1 MRMGL
6 MHGDA
11 GNSTVEQLVQQVVDA
26 ENDGFECAWFGQ
38 IFGADSMTIIA
49 LAGARTSRIEIGT
62 SVIPTYTRHPWA
74 MAQQAMTV
82 QAATRGRFTL
92 GIGPSHAIVV
102 ENMWGM
108 SYDKPAKHVRE
119 YLNVLLPLVKDGGV
133 SYQGELYRVAGQINV
148 AEGKPVSVMIS
159 ALAPAM
165 LKIAGSMTDGTITW
179 MTGVKTI
186 ETHVAPSINAAA
198 REAGRPAPRVVVGL
212 PIAVTDDAAAA
223 RELAGKAFQMYGAL
237 PNYRR
242 MLDKE
247 GAAGPGDVAI
257 AGDEAAVERQLR
269 DLASAGATDLMAAIF
284 PVGADPAASAARTR
298 ALLGSLIGKI

>member
-1 MRMGL
+1 MRIGL

-11 GNSTVEQLVQQVVDA
+11 GNSTVEQMVQQVVDA

-49 LAGARTSRIEIGT
+49 MAAAHTSRIQIGT

-82 QAATRGRFTL
+82 QAATKGRFTL

-133 SYQGELYRVAGQINV
+133 SYQGELYRVAGQIQV
-148 AEGKPVSVMIS
+148 AEGRPISVMIS

-186 ETHVAPSINAAA
+186 ATHVAPSINAAA
-198 REAGRPAPRVVVGL
+198 REAGRPAPRVAVGL

-269 DLASAGATDLMAAIF
+269 DLASAGATDLIAAIF
-284 PVGADPAASAARTR
+284 PVGTDPAASAARTR
-298 ALLGSLIGKI
+298 ALLRSLIGKI